1 MEHPVIYLVR
11 FSVMFQSWVLI
22 QYQGKTAFFQLLDI
36 FNGTQ
41 AFALPTGITEQLRVQ
56 LRVWAG
62 L

>member
-1 MEHPVIYLVR
+1 MKNR
-11 FSVMFQSWVLI
+11 VLI